1 MLCFKVFLLL
11 WTNTSLE
18 PERMMVRLS
27 IPEASRY
34 CGLEKSFLLSQR
46 KNNVETPPE
55 VSLSPNLGL
64 SRRSR
69 GWQRQ
74 GPESPEGQ
82 DGSGEDRHPR
92 RRNKI
97 LSRLFKQ
104 YVGPT
109 GNVLEKR
116 GWVWLSK
123 TPFGW
128 ELPPSIPAEAQQETG
143 GQCPPAL

>member
-11 WTNTSLE
+11 WTNTSVE
-18 PERMMVRLS
+18 PERTMVRLS

-34 CGLEKSFLLSQR
+34 WGLEKSFLSQSEKEQCR
-46 KNNVETPPE
+46 NSTGSFFVPE
-55 VSLSPNLGL
+55 LGTVSW
-64 SRRSR
+64 SR

-82 DGSGEDRHPR
+82 DGSGEDRYP